1 MTTTSLTPSMLQLL
15 RAEFTDDPAARG
27 YPGLT
32 AGEQADRMNTPY
44 AVTGPQ
50 QAAVATDIT
59 IAALEAVIVPT
70 GELFKISQLAAT
82 TPTGVAN
89 DVNIAAAWSLMLMVQ
104 KWTTITT
111 SDAATWVAWQANLTA
126 LEGAGVLSSASVQA
140 ITAQVMKV
148 PEPTVTEHNARVME
162 IFMGVE
168 DAPNVVSSDDVAEAL
183 AL

>member
-1 MTTTSLTPSMLQLL
+1 MTPTMLRLL
-15 RAEFTDDPAARG
+15 KAELTDDPAARG

-82 TPTGVAN
+82 TPTGGAN

-111 SDAATWVAWQANLTA
+111 SDAATWASCLANLAT
-126 LEGAGVLSSASVQA
+126 LGIAGVLSSASVGA
-140 ITAQVMKV
+140 ITALVMRA
-148 PEPTVTEHNARVME
+148 PEPTVTEHNARVLE
-162 IFMGVE
+162 IFVGVE